1 MTFGG
6 RLQQVR
12 KAAGLSQEQLG
23 ELVGM
28 SRQAVSKWETDQA
41 APDIDT
47 LALLCGVLG
56 VSADALLGRD
66 APAPAQPRAG
76 GLEDCMRM
84 NGAKRCFTAGWI
96 TALVGV
102 VLLVLELF
110 SLIALQF
117 LDAEIHQSWRSN
129 AMDYA
134 KVGPMPAIFA
144 VTLAVIAAGALL
156 AAGGLLAMGGKWPA
170 KGPKKP

>member
-12 KAAGLSQEQLG
+12 RAAGLSQEQLA

-41 APDIDT
+41 APDIDK

-56 VSADALLGRD
+56 VSADELLGRE
-66 APAPAQPRAG
+66 APARDKAEGAS
-76 GLEDCMRM
+76 LEDCVRQ
-84 NGAKRCFTAGWI
+84 NAAKRCFTAGWV
-96 TALVGV
+96 TALAGV
-102 VLLVLELF
+102 VLLILELF
-110 SLIALQF
+110 SLLVLQF
-117 LDAEIHQSWRSN
+117 VNAEIHHSWRTN

-134 KVGPMPAIFA
+134 GEGPMPVIFGI
-144 VTLAVIAAGALL
+144 TIAVIAAGVLL
-156 AAGGLLAMGGKWPA
+156 AAGGLLAMGGKGRKRP
-170 KGPKKP
+170 